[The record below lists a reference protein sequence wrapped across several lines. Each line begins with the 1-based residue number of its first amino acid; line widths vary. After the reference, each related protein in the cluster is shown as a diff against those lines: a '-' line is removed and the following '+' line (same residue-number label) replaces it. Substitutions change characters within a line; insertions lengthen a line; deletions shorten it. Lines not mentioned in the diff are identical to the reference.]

1 MAVGCKIFKDF
12 KRPDKE
18 LVELFRDMPV
28 ANIGDNMQRIGA
40 VHTSIEPIGK
50 GQLLGTAFTV
60 RVPQGDNL
68 MFHVAMDMAKPG
80 DVIMIDAGGFT
91 DRAIFGELMATYCR
105 SRGIRGIV
113 CDGAIRDRGGLAA
126 MENFPVY
133 AKSATP
139 NGPYKNGPGEIN
151 VPIVIGGKVVNP
163 GDIVVGDDDGVII
176 IPPEDAKAIAKATTE
191 VEKKEADIMKHI
203 VEDGTYIRPWVDAK
217 VAEIGAEI
225 IEMRTN

>member
-1 MAVGCKIFKDF
+1 MATGCRIIKDF
-12 KRPDKE
+12 KRPDRA
-18 LVELFRDMPV
+18 LVERFKDMPV
-28 ANIGDNMQRIGA
+28 ANIDDNMNRIAA
-40 VHTSIEPIGK
+40 VDTSIEPIGK

-68 MFHVAMDMAKPG
+68 MFHAAMDLAKPG

-91 DRAIFGELMATYCR
+91 DRAIFGELMATYCK
-105 SRGIRGIV
+105 SRGIKGIV

-126 MENFPVY
+126 MEDFPVY

-151 VPIVIGGKVVNP
+151 VPVVIGGKVVHP

-176 IPPEDAKAIAKATTE
+176 IDPAIADEIADATLA

-203 VEDGTYIRPWVDAK
+203 LEDGTYIRPWVDAK
-217 VAEIGAEI
+217 LKEIGCEI
-225 IEMRTN
+225 ID

>member
-1 MAVGCKIFKDF
+1 MVTGCRIIKDF
-12 KRPDKE
+12 VRPDKA
-18 LVELFRDMPV
+18 LVERFKDMPV
-28 ANIGDNMQRIGA
+28 ANIDDNMNRIAA
-40 VHTSIEPIGK
+40 VDTSIEPIGK

-68 MFHVAMDMAKPG
+68 MFHAAMDLAKPG

-91 DRAIFGELMATYCR
+91 DRAIFGELMATYCK
-105 SRGIRGIV
+105 SRGIKGIV

-126 MENFPVY
+126 MEDFPVY

-151 VPIVIGGKVVNP
+151 VPVVIGGKVVHP

-176 IPPEDAKAIAKATTE
+176 IDPAIANEIADATLA

-203 VEDGTYIRPWVDAK
+203 LEDGTYIRPWVDAK
-217 VAEIGAEI
+217 LKEIGCEI
-225 IEMRTN
+225 ID